1 MMDKFDY
8 IKIGTIHSS
17 KIPLRAWK
25 DKPKNGKRY
34 MQYINNQAFMSRIY
48 KEHLPISKTKMDH
61 PTEKWANDLNRCFR
75 RRNQSGQNQKVFN
88 WISNQGN
95 ASQNYMKNY
104 NTKYWPECGAILICC
119 WQEIKLVQDFQKR
132 IWQNLLKFN
141 ICISDDPKILLLG
154 IRMNHMESLICDW
167 STKKW

>member
-1 MMDKFDY
+1 MDKFDY

-17 KIPLRAWK
+17 KISLRARR
-25 DKPKNGKRY
+25 DEPKNGRRY

-88 WISNQGN
+88 CISNQGN
-95 ASQNYMKNY
+95 ANQNYMKITIPSIDQNVEQFLY
-104 NTKYWPECGAILICC
+104 ATGRRLSWYKIFRKEFGRIC
-119 WQEIKLVQDFQKR
+119 
-132 IWQNLLKFN
+132 
-141 ICISDDPKILLLG
+141 
-154 IRMNHMESLICDW
+154 
-167 STKKW
+167 

>member
-17 KIPLRAWK
+17 KISLRARR
-25 DKPKNGKRY
+25 DEPKNGRRY

-88 WISNQGN
+88 CISNQGN
-95 ASQNYMKNY
+95 ANQNYMKITIPSIDQNVEQFLY
-104 NTKYWPECGAILICC
+104 AAGRRLSWYKIFRKEFGRIC
-119 WQEIKLVQDFQKR
+119 
-132 IWQNLLKFN
+132 
-141 ICISDDPKILLLG
+141 
-154 IRMNHMESLICDW
+154 
-167 STKKW
+167 